1 MNDLTLVC
9 LFVCTLHRIKQES
22 VDSDPYCALATFEET
37 FPVLD
42 MKKDMKLDM
51 EPQDMLLNKHSYA
64 RKQYVF
70 VFLVVVLTL
79 V

>member
-1 MNDLTLVC
+1 M
-9 LFVCTLHRIKQES
+9 
-22 VDSDPYCALATFEET
+22 DSDPYCALATFEET

-70 VFLVVVLTL
+70 VFLSLC
-79 V
+79 